1 MTPAQ
6 LGTALRARPRQIL
19 NLPGYA
25 ESAVLALLI
34 AHESDAGDDAHVE
47 DARLV
52 FTVRRADLRQH
63 AGQISFPG
71 GRRDPGDADLAETAL
86 RETEEE
92 LGIARER
99 VQVLGLLDDVP
110 TPSHYVITPVVGLA
124 RAPLPFEPHDGEVAA
139 VFEVSLHM
147 LADPA
152 RYHDAG
158 RRTWEGVEYV
168 LHEYQIDAH
177 RVWGATARM
186 VYQLL
191 ELTRRTDQTSR
202 G

>member
-1 MTPAQ
+1 
-6 LGTALRARPRQIL
+6 
-19 NLPGYA
+19 
-25 ESAVLALLI
+25 VLALLI
-34 AHESDAGDDAHVE
+34 APEPGDEVHEVHEVHEIRDAQ
-47 DARLV
+47 LV

-92 LGIARER
+92 LGVARQR

-110 TPSHYVITPVVGLA
+110 TPSRYVITPVVGLA
-124 RAPLPFEPHDGEVAA
+124 RGPVPFSPHNGEVAA
-139 VFEVSLHM
+139 VFEASLRT
-147 LADPA
+147 LAEPA

-158 RRTWEGVEYV
+158 RRAWEGVEYV
-168 LHEYQIDAH
+168 LHEYQVGPH

-186 VYQLL
+186 VHQLL
-191 ELTRRTDQTSR
+191 ELTGGDR
-202 G
+202 GA